1 MKRDEKILH
10 EIYRELFKASTPSG
24 DWDVLLENSTIN
36 ERGEKEIPYMDYE
49 IDGDEMQA
57 IFDAAMKKYRIPKY
71 RIRQFS
77 FAIWLGCS
85 PKTK

>member
-24 DWDVLLENSTIN
+24 DWDELLENATIN
-36 ERGEKEIPYMDYE
+36 ERGEKEIPFMDYE
-49 IDGDEMQA
+49 IDKDKMQI
-57 IFDAAMKKYRIPKY
+57 IFDTVMKKYRIPKY
-71 RIRQFS
+71 KIRQFS
-77 FAIWLGCS
+77 VEIWLGCS